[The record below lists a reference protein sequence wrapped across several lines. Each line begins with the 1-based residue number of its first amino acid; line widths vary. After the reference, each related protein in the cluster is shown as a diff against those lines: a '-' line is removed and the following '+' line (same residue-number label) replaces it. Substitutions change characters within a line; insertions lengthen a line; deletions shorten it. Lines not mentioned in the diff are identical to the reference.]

1 MRSEEIANR
10 QLLVASYNPGKLAEL
25 LALLAD
31 WPARLVAPTE
41 IGLNLH
47 VPETGAT
54 YIENARLKAVT
65 HAQATGLWTLADD
78 SGLEVDAL
86 GGAPGVNTAR
96 YAGEGA
102 SDADRWALLLRNLAG
117 VPWEKRT
124 ARFRAVVALARP
136 ATSPPAPLGEGRPVV
151 VEWAEGMVEGRIA
164 FAPAGSGGFGYDPVF
179 YLSDYGCTL
188 AELPAE
194 IKNRISHRARAVQAA
209 RPIYE
214 RWLRGV

>member
-1 MRSEEIANR
+1 MD
-10 QLLVASYNPGKLAEL
+10 LLVASYNPGKLAEL

-31 WPARLVAPTE
+31 WPARLVTPSE
-41 IGLNLH
+41 IGLNLR

-54 YIENARLKAVT
+54 YLENACLKAVA
-65 HAQATGLWTLADD
+65 HAQASGLWTLADD

-117 VPWEKRT
+117 VPWDKRT

-136 ATSPPAPLGEGRPVV
+136 GTPSLPPSPNRGGKGGEVK
-151 VEWAEGMVEGRIA
+151 WAEGMVEGYIV

-179 YLSDYGCTL
+179 YLPDYSCTL

-214 RWLRGV
+214 RWLRDI